1 MLAVVLPW
9 RQERQRGEVADL
21 AGVEV
26 GLEREV
32 ELGEGL
38 VVRQPGELERGPQPA
53 SFAQP
58 EFLAEEQVDEVA
70 VAHGV
75 GLGPVDEVIEVLGE
89 VREPE
94 AGGVV
99 VDAGGDQLGHAAP
112 TSALEWPRCETAVGG
127 GASPARTS

>member
-38 VVRQPGELERGPQPA
+38 VVRQPGELQRGLEA
-53 SFAQP
+53 SAFAQP
-58 EFLAEEQVDEVA
+58 ELLDEEQVDEVA
-70 VAHGV
+70 VAHCV
-75 GLGPVDEVIEVLGE
+75 GLCALDEVIEVLGE

-99 VDAGGDQLGHAAP
+99 VDAGGDQFGHAAP
-112 TSALEWPRCETAVGG
+112 TSDRSRSAAARGVT
-127 GASPARTS
+127 SPARTS